1 MLEGLVFISLPSRYL
16 GLRMRFGD
24 RRACNGCQ
32 RQLKRG
38 EERERVGRG
47 GDSDWK
53 NTEVG
58 GVYGSVRGRYRIYG
72 DWIVRWLI

>member
-1 MLEGLVFISLPSRYL
+1 
-16 GLRMRFGD
+16 MRFGD

-32 RQLKRG
+32 RQLKRE

-58 GVYGSVRGRYRIYG
+58 GVM
-72 DWIVRWLI
+72 DL